1 MRAIDDIVLNARFEK
16 ESLAESQTRQ
26 SNEMFVDAA
35 GDDGEFGLDV
45 DGGVGGEEVV
55 EETGGLVDY

>member
-16 ESLAESQTRQ
+16 KSFGESQTRQ

-35 GDDGEFGLDV
+35 GDDSEFGLDV
-45 DGGVGGEEVV
+45 DGREGGEEVV
-55 EETGGLVDY
+55 KETGGLVDY

>member
-1 MRAIDDIVLNARFEK
+1 MRTVDDIVLDARLKEK
-16 ESLAESQTRQ
+16 ALAEGQARE

-45 DGGVGGEEVV
+45 DGGVCCEEVV
-55 EETGGLVDY
+55 EETSALIDY

>member
-1 MRAIDDIVLNARFEK
+1 MRTVDDVILNSGFKEK
-16 ESLAESQTRQ
+16 PFAESQTRQ
-26 SNEMFVDAA
+26 SNEMFVYAA

-45 DGGVGGEEVV
+45 DGREGREEVV